1 MTLEEAIRTAI
12 EFEVNVRN
20 VYRDAVRKIADEG
33 GRKVLQTLAAEEQ
46 DHVDYLTERLR
57 EWKDAGQIKVTA
69 IPRSLPSPETIQRGI
84 ETLQEKITAPAGQV
98 ADRESDL
105 RMLERALEVEKR
117 TSAFYERMVR
127 ELPPESRGMFERFL
141 EIEKG
146 HLAIVEAEIDS
157 VSGMG
162 FWFGFPEFDLENE

>member
-1 MTLEEAIRTAI
+1 MTLEDAIRTAI
-12 EFEVNVRN
+12 DYEVKVRN
-20 VYRDAVRKIADEG
+20 VYRDTVPKISDMS
-33 GRKVLQTLAAEEQ
+33 GRKVLESLAREEQ
-46 DHVDYLTERLR
+46 QHVDYLAERLKEWR
-57 EWKDAGQIKVTA
+57 ETGQVQA
-69 IPRSLPSPETIQRGI
+69 AEIPRSLPSPEKIQQGI
-84 ETLQEKITAPAGQV
+84 EALQQKISSTPDLV
-98 ADRESDL
+98 ADQESDL
-105 RMLERALEVEKR
+105 RMLERALEVEKQ

-157 VSGMG
+157 LSGMG